1 MQLTSSTWGE
11 GGGESWFLQN
21 NSRICV
27 RMLSIALEE
36 ELSVLDFVL
45 WLSYY
50 YCVLFDYFP
59 LCSSNY

>member
-1 MQLTSSTWGE
+1 
-11 GGGESWFLQN
+11 
-21 NSRICV
+21 
-27 RMLSIALEE
+27 MLSIALEE